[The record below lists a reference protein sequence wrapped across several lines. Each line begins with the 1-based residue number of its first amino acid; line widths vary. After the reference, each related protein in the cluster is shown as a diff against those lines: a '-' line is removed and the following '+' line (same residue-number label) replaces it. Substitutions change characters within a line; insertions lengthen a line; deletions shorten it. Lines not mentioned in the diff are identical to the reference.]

1 MKIDRKKRLIRVSSG
16 ALALCAA
23 ASVAAFAAPAS
34 AEGSLSFGDPQAPQL
49 SPGTLITAHNLT
61 ESAALPSA
69 AKNERIT
76 YMSQSASGEPILVSG
91 VVAIPQTPAPAVGWP
106 VISWAHGTTG
116 VADACAPSA
125 DTPAGPVHDYLSVVD
140 QTLDQWVSSGYV
152 VVQTD
157 YEGLGTP
164 GGHSYMNGTSAANTV
179 TDIVRAAR
187 QVDDQ
192 VGKDWFAMGH
202 SQGGQ
207 AAAFTS
213 QIGKDR
219 APELNLKG
227 AVSIAPGNGT
237 AQIPAMVATGN
248 QAMAGGVP
256 FVPVILLGVQA
267 VDPSVVPEDLLSD
280 QAQPLLEAARTGCL
294 AAVRAVPTVPV
305 DQIFR
310 EGADLTALTANL
322 NEQELSTVTPK
333 VPTLF
338 AQGTTDVLVS
348 VASTSGAV
356 KDYCAKGS
364 DIEFKTYEGA
374 DHRGA
379 IAASYN
385 DAMDFTTRM
394 LAGGEVNPG
403 AC

>member
-1 MKIDRKKRLIRVSSG
+1 MKLDRKKRLIRVASG

-23 ASVAAFAAPAS
+23 ASVAACSAPAS
-34 AEGSLSFGDPQAPQL
+34 AEGSLSFGDPQAEL

-91 VVAIPQTPAPAVGWP
+91 VVAIPKTPAPVGGWP

-140 QTLDQWVSSGYV
+140 QTLDHWVSSGYV

-164 GGHSYMNGTSAANTV
+164 GGHPYMNGTSAANTV

-207 AAAFTS
+207 AAAFAS
-213 QIGKDR
+213 AIGKDR

-237 AQIPAMVATGN
+237 AQIPALVASGN

-294 AAVRAVPTVPV
+294 AAVRAVPAVPV

-379 IAASYN
+379 IAASYD

-394 LAGGEVNPG
+394 LAGAEVNPG